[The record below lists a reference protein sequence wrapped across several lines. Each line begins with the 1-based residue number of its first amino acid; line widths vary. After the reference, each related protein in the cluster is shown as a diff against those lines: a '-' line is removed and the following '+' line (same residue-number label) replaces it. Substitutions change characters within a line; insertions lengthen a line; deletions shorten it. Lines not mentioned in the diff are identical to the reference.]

1 MVGKLRRIFQGIKQ
15 NISFTVQKCDT
26 GSGSFAKILVQI
38 RFAHL
43 FYAVLDVLGTV
54 PDALLQIFIILA
66 VHDQTRCKERHKH

>member
-38 RFAHL
+38 GFAHL

-54 PDALLQIFIILA
+54 PDFIILA
-66 VHDQTRCKERHKH
+66 VHDQTRCKECHKH